1 MIKRL
6 SRFIV
11 AAAILAAGSGCAS
24 TPESKPAASSTG
36 TVPKSAEKTAP
47 APQTPGGAQMQKRI
61 DAHVDQISQ
70 EKRSKFRLQSLFR

>member
-11 AAAILAAGSGCAS
+11 AAAILAGSGCAS
-24 TPESKPAASSTG
+24 TPKSQPAASATG
-36 TVPKSAEKTAP
+36 TNPKFNEQTTP
-47 APQTPGGAQMQKRI
+47 APQTSEEAQMQKRI